1 MKTFIRFIAFAFV
14 LIVSSQ
20 LARAETEYKEHV
32 IGKADA
38 PVTIIEYASY
48 TCSHCADFHTNVLPH
63 IKKDFVDTGKVKI
76 IFRDFPFERVGATAA
91 MLSRCVAPD
100 RFEGFSALLMKQQD
114 QWAHSE
120 NPVEGLLKLAKLA
133 GMSQEMIDSCLA
145 DEKLLDKIIATR
157 KEATDEHGF
166 DSTPSFLINDEKVVG
181 SGTYDKF
188 KTVILSQLSTEQAS
202 PTQPIENKPEQ
213 TDKKEGGFKSF
224 INKILGWFGLN

>member
-14 LIVSSQ
+14 LITASQ
-20 LARAETEYKEHV
+20 SARAETEYKEHV

-48 TCSHCADFHTNVLPH
+48 TCSHCADFHTNILPH

-76 IFRDFPFERVGATAA
+76 IFRDFPFERIGATAA
-91 MLSRCVAPD
+91 MLSRCVAPA
-100 RFEGFSALLMKQQD
+100 RFEGFSALLMKQQS

-145 DEKLLDKIIATR
+145 DEKLLDKIVTVR
-157 KEATDEHGF
+157 KEAMDEHGF

-181 SGTYDKF
+181 SGEYEKF
-188 KTVILSQLSTEQAS
+188 KNI
-202 PTQPIENKPEQ
+202 IENQLK
-213 TDKKEGGFKSF
+213 
-224 INKILGWFGLN
+224 